1 MKLSKARIR
10 NLILNVISEDR
21 EPLKDMLDHENVEDV
36 IHATYETWAGAG
48 ESENLVA
55 PIDYYAI
62 SIDGDDPVRSQEVI
76 CHGSDKVVP
85 IEDRG
90 SIKLSESQLR
100 TSIRRILNKTL

>member
-55 PIDYYAI
+55 PID
-62 SIDGDDPVRSQEVI
+62 
-76 CHGSDKVVP
+76 
-85 IEDRG
+85 
-90 SIKLSESQLR
+90 
-100 TSIRRILNKTL
+100 